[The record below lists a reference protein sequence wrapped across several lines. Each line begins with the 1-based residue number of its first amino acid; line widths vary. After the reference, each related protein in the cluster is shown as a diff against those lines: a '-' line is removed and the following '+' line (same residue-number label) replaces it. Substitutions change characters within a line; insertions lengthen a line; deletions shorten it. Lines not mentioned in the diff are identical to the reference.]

1 MEEDGGEEGDEGEA
15 NDEDAELP
23 SPRMSRQPHRKS
35 IRSTAKLSL
44 SPPPQDRHVQRSPGD
59 EEELLFPP
67 SLFFA
72 GMVYARKLASLPC
85 WFVDSE

>member
-44 SPPPQDRHVQRSPGD
+44 SLSPPPQDRHVQRSPGD

-67 SLFFA
+67 SFLRRY
-72 GMVYARKLASLPC
+72 GVRQEARVAPLLVC
-85 WFVDSE
+85 

>member
-1 MEEDGGEEGDEGEA
+1 MEEDGGEEGNEGEA

-67 SLFFA
+67 SFLR
-72 GMVYARKLASLPC
+72 GYGVGQEARVASLLVC
-85 WFVDSE
+85 